1 MCYLFLLKGI
11 SIPQKS
17 SQSDPLLLYFTFC
30 PILSMA
36 TVSLFCWGR
45 NSSRS
50 LSPCQ
55 QPSSLGP
62 GKKVGCCQQS
72 ASVKWPS
79 SLTARPS
86 VGQLCLH
93 FPLCWGLHCFPSR
106 FTKVSQITLSLSAYT
121 QTHSP
126 AVEQGERRVPAT
138 WGSGHSPY
146 ARFSFI
152 LKKKSIQPFR
162 VQKLN
167 NKADEKHSPSVR
179 LRLNFH
185 QVAPKWLKKHGDG
198 QRCTDRQPGI
208 VSRAL

>member
-17 SQSDPLLLYFTFC
+17 SQSDPLLIYFTFC

-62 GKKVGCCQQS
+62 GKKVGCCQPS

-106 FTKVSQITLSLSAYT
+106 FTKVSQITLSLSAHT

-152 LKKKSIQPFR
+152 LKKNRFNHFVFR
-162 VQKLN
+162 NSTIKQMRSTALQL
-167 NKADEKHSPSVR
+167 DSLWIST
-179 LRLNFH
+179 
-185 QVAPKWLKKHGDG
+185 KWRPNDWRNMVMGRG
-198 QRCTDRQPGI
+198 ARTD
-208 VSRAL
+208 SRAL